1 MYNLLLNTFI
11 TIAANTFF
19 LMSYVTN
26 INSFKSPLKPAE
38 EKMYLER
45 YKSGDREAKNIL
57 IERNLRLVAH
67 VVKKFSAAPD
77 DTDDLISIGTIG
89 LIKAITTFDPDK
101 GTRLA
106 TYAGRCIEN
115 EIKMHLRS
123 GKKNRG
129 ELLLQDP
136 IGKDK
141 DGNEITLIDKLS
153 NDDEDIFDEVNLK
166 MQIKGLYRCMKEIL
180 PEREQRVIE
189 LRYGLANGSELT
201 QKQIAKLLGISRS
214 YVSRIEKK
222 AIKKLKSNFSGTDTE

>member
-1 MYNLLLNTFI
+1 MFSLLLNSFV

-26 INSFKSPLKPAE
+26 INSFQPPLKPDE
-38 EKMYLER
+38 EKMYLEK
-45 YKSGDREAKNIL
+45 YKNGDKNAKNIL

-67 VVKKFSAAPD
+67 VVKKFSTVPD

-101 GTRLA
+101 GTKLA

-115 EIKMHLRS
+115 EIRMHLRS
-123 GKKNRG
+123 GKKTRS
-129 ELLLQDP
+129 EMLLQDP

-153 NDDEDIFDEVNLK
+153 NDEENIFDEVNLK
-166 MQIKGLYRCMKEIL
+166 MQIKSLYRCMKEIL
-180 PEREQRVIE
+180 PEREQKVIE
-189 LRYGLANGSELT
+189 LRYGLANGCELT
-201 QKQIAKLLGISRS
+201 QNQIAKMLGISRS

-222 AIKKLKSNFSGTDTE
+222 AIKKLKSNFEASEI

>member
-1 MYNLLLNTFI
+1 MFNLPVSSII
-11 TIAANTFF
+11 TIMANTFF

-26 INSFKSPLKPAE
+26 INSFQNPLKPSE
-38 EKMYLER
+38 ERMYLER
-45 YKSGDREAKNIL
+45 CKNGDKNAKNIL

-67 VVKKFSAAPD
+67 VVKKFSTAHD

-89 LIKAITTFDPDK
+89 LIKAITTFNPDK

-106 TYAGRCIEN
+106 TYAGKCIEN
-115 EIKMHLRS
+115 EIRMHLRS
-123 GKKNRG
+123 GKKLRG
-129 ELLLQDP
+129 EVLLQDP

-153 NDDEDIFDEVNLK
+153 NDDESIFDEVNLK
-166 MQIKGLYRCMKEIL
+166 LQIKRLYQCMRDIL

-189 LRYGLANGSELT
+189 MRYGLANGCELT
-201 QKQIAKLLGISRS
+201 QKEIAKILGISRS

-222 AIKKLKSNFSGTDTE
+222 AIKKLKSNFEASSD

>member
-1 MYNLLLNTFI
+1 MYNLLLNSFF
-11 TIAANTFF
+11 TIIANTFF

-26 INSFKSPLKPAE
+26 INSFKSPLKPSE
-38 EKMYLER
+38 ERMYLER
-45 YKSGDREAKNIL
+45 YKNGDREAKNIL

-101 GTRLA
+101 GTKLA

-115 EIKMHLRS
+115 EIRMHLRS
-123 GKKNRG
+123 GKKMRS
-129 ELLLQDP
+129 EILLQDP

-153 NDDEDIFDEVNLK
+153 NDDESIFDEVNLK
-166 MQIKGLYRCMKEIL
+166 MQVKNLYQCMKEIL
-180 PEREQRVIE
+180 PERERRVIE
-189 LRYGLANGSELT
+189 LRYGLANGYELT
-201 QKQIAKLLGISRS
+201 QKQIAKMLGISRS

-222 AIKKLKSNFSGTDTE
+222 AIKKLKSNFEISE